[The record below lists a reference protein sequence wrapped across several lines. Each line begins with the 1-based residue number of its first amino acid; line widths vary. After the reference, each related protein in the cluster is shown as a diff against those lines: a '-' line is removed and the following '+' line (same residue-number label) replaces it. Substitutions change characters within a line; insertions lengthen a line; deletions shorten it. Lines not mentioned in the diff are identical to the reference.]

1 MAFKEGDFLEVDYSA
16 WDAAT
21 NELIAT
27 TNEKMARDADL
38 HEKGTIY
45 GPSLVILGSNSVIKG
60 LDRELRNMSV
70 GDQKRFTFK
79 PDDAFGNRME
89 ELVRVMPLSDFRA
102 KEIDPHPGMRIE
114 IENTVATIKSVNSG
128 RVVVDANHP
137 YAGRDIVYE
146 VKVVRNITDEKA
158 KIEALGRSYG
168 AKPTSVSVHDKVV
181 EIGYDSKFKKSADY
195 FIGKTNLVASVLT
208 MMKDFDKV
216 EVKEEYD
223 KAEMTRQANPETAE
237 EGKSKE

>member
-27 TNEKMARDADL
+27 TDEKKAKDADL
-38 HEKGTIY
+38 YEKGAIY
-45 GPSLVILGSNSVIKG
+45 GPSLVILGSKSVIKG
-60 LDRELRNMSV
+60 LDRELRSMNA
-70 GDQKRFTFK
+70 GEQKKFTFK

-89 ELVRVMPLSDFRA
+89 ELVRVMPMSDFRA
-102 KEIDPHPGMRIE
+102 KDIDPHPGMRIE
-114 IENTVATIKSVNSG
+114 IEDTVATVKSVNSG

-146 VKVVRNITDEKA
+146 VKIVSNITDDKA
-158 KIEALGRSYG
+158 KVEALGRSYG
-168 AKPTSVSVHDKVV
+168 AKPTSVSVNGKVV
-181 EIGYDSKFKKSADY
+181 QIGYDSKFRKSADY

-208 MMKDFDKV
+208 MLKDYDKV

-223 KAEMTRQANPETAE
+223 KAEMTKQGKPETGE
-237 EGKSKE
+237 KEQ